1 MLKLLCDQE
10 KLDSQKGMLYFL
22 SVTMMCCFVCFQL
35 FFHLSKERVFT
46 EERSKFYATEII
58 LAVQYL
64 HEQSVV
70 YRDLKVVT

>member
-1 MLKLLCDQE
+1 
-10 KLDSQKGMLYFL
+10 
-22 SVTMMCCFVCFQL
+22 
-35 FFHLSKERVFT
+35 LSKERVFT

-70 YRDLKVVT
+70 YRDLKVAKILGQKFEQAWINRLVFSAGESLAGCRRTHKDNRLWFV

>member
-1 MLKLLCDQE
+1 MFFVVSHVKC
-10 KLDSQKGMLYFL
+10 YFL
-22 SVTMMCCFVCFQL
+22 FQL

-70 YRDLKVVT
+70 YRDLKVHCS